1 MPLNCQV
8 KRFNFFC
15 FLLKSRVENR
25 ILRAICTF
33 HLSDL
38 RNRILTSQI
47 PALFSIVSPESR
59 AHLFFM
65 HRKGWPR
72 VPLLSLERR
81 HIESNSTSVFMKQL

>member
-8 KRFNFFC
+8 ERINFFC
-15 FLLKSRVENR
+15 FLLKSCVENR
-25 ILRAICTF
+25 ILHAIYTF

-47 PALFSIVSPESR
+47 PSLFSIVSLESR
-59 AHLFFM
+59 AHLFFVY
-65 HRKGWPR
+65 RKGWPR

-81 HIESNSTSVFMKQL
+81 HTENNSSPVFMKQL